1 MPDFFDFLTK
11 LSNGEQLTTEEAQAA
26 FDVLMR
32 GEADIAQMAGF
43 LTALRVRGET
53 VAEIVGGAKAMRARA
68 DMIKAPDSAIDI
80 VGTGGSGLDTYNI
93 STAASF
99 IAASAGIQVAKHGNR
114 AASSKSG
121 SADVLEA
128 LGANLDVSFDHVQ
141 KALDETGFTFLFA
154 RAHHKAMRHVAP
166 VRRSLRFKTIFNL
179 LGPLSS
185 PAQAKNQLL
194 GVFDKKWLR
203 PIAEVLHQLGS
214 NHVMVVHGSD
224 GMDEITLSGV
234 TYVAELKDG
243 KISEYEI
250 MPEDVGLQ
258 MTPLSYLLGGD
269 TAHNA
274 AAIRGLFDGAESAFR
289 NIVLYNAGAALKIGG
304 KAENLHQGVTLAAD
318 LIDSGQARATMEKW
332 IAFTNSFEA
341 EI

>member
-1 MPDFFDFLTK
+1 MPDFFSVLSK
-11 LSNGEQLTTEEAQAA
+11 LSDGEHLSSSEAQAA

-32 GEADIAQMAGF
+32 GEADLAQMAGF

-53 VAEIVGGAKAMRARA
+53 VPEIVGGAKAMRARA
-68 DMIKAPDSAIDI
+68 DMIQAPATAIDI

-128 LGANLDVSFDHVQ
+128 LGANLDISFDHVQ

-166 VRRSLRFKTIFNL
+166 VRSSLKFKTIFNL

-194 GVFDKKWLR
+194 GVFDRKWVR
-203 PIAEVLHQLGS
+203 PIAEVLRELGS

-224 GMDEITLSGV
+224 GMDEITLSGS
-234 TYVAELKDG
+234 TFVAELKNG
-243 KISEYEI
+243 EITEYEI
-250 MPEDVGLQ
+250 KPEDVGLPL
-258 MTPLSYLLGGD
+258 TPLSYLLGGD

-274 AAIRGLFDGAESAFR
+274 AAIRSLFEGTQSAFR

-304 KAENLHQGVTLAAD
+304 KAETLPEGVMLAAE
-318 LIDSGQARATMEKW
+318 LIDSGKAKSAMENW
-332 IAFTNSFEA
+332 ITFTNSFEA
-341 EI
+341 KV